1 MISNVSPSIDSVED
15 TYNTLTY
22 ANRAKMIKTNVK
34 RNVVNVES
42 HISNYTNI
50 IDGLRK
56 ENQVLKKMLHDK
68 EKMDPV
74 FIINN

>member
-1 MISNVSPSIDSVED
+1 MISNISPFIESVED

-22 ANRAKMIKTNVK
+22 AHRAKIIKTNVK

-50 IDGLRK
+50 IEGLRK
-56 ENQVLKKMLHDK
+56 ENEALKRIMH
-68 EKMDPV
+68 EKDIRNTV
-74 FIINN
+74 IKI